1 MLTRRRLRS
10 TTRYA
15 GAGEPRIAYE
25 LQGPLRRRDRPW
37 LVLIQGLGFDRD
49 GWEPVVGRL
58 RRRYRLVLIDNRGS
72 GASDP
77 PTERFTVSD
86 MARDVVAV
94 LDHAGIARANV
105 LGLSLGGMIAQQ
117 LAADHPERVDALIL
131 VATTPGWPSGY
142 PMPPESLALLAGNG
156 HLDPEQAARRH
167 VTNALAK
174 RTAVERPALVDDLV
188 AHVLA
193 RPTAGPAFTA
203 QAAAGARYANR
214 GLHRRITARTLVL
227 HGDAD
232 TVVDPRNAR
241 LLASRIDGAELVAFP
256 DGGHLFLWE
265 DPAGFTDAVTAFLDH
280 RPAEAHSV
288 I

>member
-1 MLTRRRLRS
+1 MLTRRRLRR

-15 GAGEPRIAYE
+15 RAGDLRIAYE
-25 LQGPLRRRDRPW
+25 LRGALRRRDRPW

-58 RRRYRLVLIDNRGS
+58 QQRYRLVLVDNRGS

-77 PTERFTVSD
+77 PAERFTVAD

-117 LAADHPERVDALIL
+117 LAADHPDRVDALIL
-131 VATTPGWPSGY
+131 VSTTPGWPSGY
-142 PMPPESLALLAGNG
+142 PMPPESLALLTGNG
-156 HLDPEQAARRH
+156 RLDAEQAARRH
-167 VTNALAK
+167 ATNALGR
-174 RTAVERPALVDDLV
+174 RTAVERPDLVDRLV

-232 TVVDPRNAR
+232 TVVDPRNAQ
-241 LLASRIDGAELVAFP
+241 LLASRIEHAKVVVFP
-256 DGGHLFLWE
+256 SGGHLFLWE

-280 RPAEAHSV
+280 HPADTRAAT
-288 I
+288 